1 MIEFIR
7 MNYLTDVVNFNADA
21 SCLPSKNWIKIISG
35 GKKSD
40 FYKWLELYVTYDRR
54 VNLGIIGASICDI
67 AYYCPEAIEL
77 IESNT
82 SIFNVLTRPF
92 SHDNAL
98 LRSRESFLV
107 NLDCG
112 IKVTKKY
119 FSNVSETFLPPEF
132 MLLSEQIPILK
143 EFGFSSLLVNSF
155 RLPYFMQQKVP
166 KIPFLV
172 QGLKFSKLVCFPV
185 VGSLT
190 AAYLNAIHNYK
201 FSEFNDLINKED
213 NPILW
218 RDGESV
224 FLIPDGVDRER
235 QWLKSEA
242 IERRWVDDIDYNM
255 LKKDDFYIY
264 PAHSFLA
271 WMEEFKMFGYLNKI
285 NNIEKNIK
293 NLNLEEVLLWLKT
306 INSDVLSSVE
316 KKDVSIEI
324 VNSSDKKKTNYVIQR
339 THRGYEGEEFLHI
352 LEDILLND
360 RSYMNQFLD
369 KLPPHAHKYI
379 ARYKILQEVC

>member
-1 MIEFIR
+1 
-7 MNYLTDVVNFNADA
+7 MNRLIDVVNFNADA
-21 SCLPSKNWIKIISG
+21 SCLSSQEWLRILDG

-40 FYKWLELYVTYDRR
+40 FYMWLELYVTFNKKI
-54 VNLGIIGASICDI
+54 NLGIIGASLCDV
-67 AYYCPEAIEL
+67 AHYCPEAIEL
-77 IESNT
+77 IKSNEI
-82 SIFNVLTRPF
+82 IFNILIRPF

-107 NLDCG
+107 NLDYG

-143 EFGFSSLLVNSF
+143 EFGFSSVLVNSF
-155 RLPYFMQQKVP
+155 RLPNFMQKKVP
-166 KIPFLV
+166 KTPFLV

-185 VGSLT
+185 VGNLT
-190 AAYLNAIHNYK
+190 MGYLNAIHSYK
-201 FSEFNDLINKED
+201 FSEFNALINKED

-235 QWLKSEA
+235 EWLKSEL
-242 IERRWVDDIDYNM
+242 IERGWVDDINYNM
-255 LKKDDFYIY
+255 LKKDNIYIY
-264 PAHSFLA
+264 PAHPFLD

-293 NLNLEEVLLWLKT
+293 NLNLEEVLLWLQT

-324 VNSSDKKKTNYVIQR
+324 VNSFDKKKVNYLIKR

-360 RSYMNQFLD
+360 RLYMNQFLD